1 MADKKFQK
9 AAKAFIEDKEVI
21 AGICYCRTKDGVMR
35 AAKGELEN
43 IAYIIGIGIAT
54 ASMQT
59 GFPLDELLNI
69 IGDVAKEA
77 EQYELMR
84 GLNVN

>member
-1 MADKKFQK
+1 
-9 AAKAFIEDKEVI
+9 
-21 AGICYCRTKDGVMR
+21 MR